1 MGMGISAI
9 LALLSIGLSLL
20 GQSPKFLR
28 RTGLSG
34 ARLDLRVR
42 TFTALGFAL
51 LLLVF
56 GFFIAGVPIGG
67 EVSATAA
74 ISDSD
79 TPLPILFDGS
89 ATVSPTSGNTSIET
103 LATSMIPA
111 TPQTGAFGGPPQST
125 QETVQPAIQGTDE
138 VAEPVGEETGVRN
151 EVTSTPTPS
160 PSPSQTS
167 SPSSPIT
174 PTLTPT
180 NTPTPSLTPTPI
192 QGETQQISTQ
202 GSTLWLKRSPGGQNI
217 ALLQDG
223 DIVLVLSGHANQG
236 GIVWREVRT
245 LEGIGGWLPEEY
257 LLPLEE

>member
-1 MGMGISAI
+1 MGMGISTI
-9 LALLSIGLSLL
+9 LALVSIGLSLL

-34 ARLDLRVR
+34 ARLDMRVR

-67 EVSATAA
+67 DVSAIVANST
-74 ISDSD
+74 SD
-79 TPLPILFDGS
+79 TPLPTLLDGS
-89 ATVSPTSGNTSIET
+89 TTIAPTPGNTSIET
-103 LATSMIPA
+103 LASSIVPA

-125 QETVQPAIQGTDE
+125 EETVQPAIQGTE
-138 VAEPVGEETGVRN
+138 ELAEPVGEEAEVRN
-151 EVTSTPTPS
+151 EATSTPTAS
-160 PSPSQTS
+160 PSPSRTP
-167 SPSSPIT
+167 SPSSAIT

-180 NTPTPSLTPTPI
+180 NTATPSLTPTPI
-192 QGETQQISTQ
+192 QGETQQINTR

-217 ALLQDG
+217 ALLHDG